1 MEILFMV
8 EILQII
14 TATSIL
20 FVWVVR
26 YENIIAEFEQ
36 YKLPAWMRDMVGL
49 LRMTALHIRPVML
62 VKIGTATKRVQGMRC
77 LMCTSLIKIAAG
89 LLGIDGLY

>member
-1 MEILFMV
+1 MDILFFV

-26 YENIIAEFEQ
+26 YENIIAEFQQ
-36 YKLPAWMRDMVGL
+36 YKLPAWMRDMVG
-49 LRMTALHIRPVML
+49 
-62 VKIGTATKRVQGMRC
+62 
-77 LMCTSLIKIAAG
+77 IAFRFVWAYFTYACC
-89 LLGIDGLY
+89 IIYSH